1 MKKILILCLSFS
13 GICAIHANAQSGF
26 NAGELRIDTLHFL
39 HLKIHNWYSDK
50 LEKQDLHS
58 LNVSSV
64 LIPAASIS
72 YGVIALHK
80 GSLKTLD
87 ISTRGELIEDHR
99 LLHTQIDNYLQ
110 FSPAAAAIGLNI
122 AGVHG
127 KHSFIDAL
135 CVYAISSIIM
145 GITVEGTKHISHELR
160 PDGSDYYSF
169 PSGHTAT
176 AFAAAEWLRT
186 EYWQR
191 SPWIGIAGYAAAATT
206 GALRVYNNRHWVS
219 DVIAG
224 AGFGFLSTRIA
235 YELNPW
241 VEKHILHED
250 RKNNTLT
257 NYSLLEW
264 HYKTTPSIST
274 Q

>member
-1 MKKILILCLSFS
+1 MKKIFIFCFCLS
-13 GICAIHANAQSGF
+13 GACAIQANAQSGF
-26 NAGELRIDTLHFL
+26 EVNPLGIDTLRL
-39 HLKIHNWYSDK
+39 LNLQLPNWYSDK
-50 LEKQDLHS
+50 IEKQDLQS

-64 LIPAASIS
+64 LIPAAGIV
-72 YGVIALHK
+72 YGVLALHK

-87 ISTRGELIEDHR
+87 ISTRNELLEDHNT
-99 LLHTQIDNYLQ
+99 LHTHIDNYLQ
-110 FSPAAAAIGLNI
+110 YSPAAVVIGLNI

-127 KHSFIDAL
+127 KHSFIDEL
-135 CVYAISSIIM
+135 CVYAISNIVM
-145 GITVEGTKHISHELR
+145 GISVEGAKHFSHELR
-160 PDGSDYYSF
+160 PDGTSYNSF

-191 SPWIGIAGYAAAATT
+191 SPWIGAAGYAAAATT
-206 GALRVYNNRHWVS
+206 GVLRIYNNRHWVS

-224 AGFGFLSTRIA
+224 AAFGFLSTRVA

-241 VEKHILHED
+241 VEKHLLHEN
-250 RKNNTLT
+250 RNNSLIT
-257 NYSLLEW
+257 YSLLEW
-264 HYKTTPSIST
+264 HYKTPSSNYV

>member
-1 MKKILILCLSFS
+1 MKRAFILCFFFLGFYAANSNGQSKPNLS
-13 GICAIHANAQSGF
+13 
-26 NAGELRIDTLHFL
+26 ELRIDTLHFL
-39 HLKIHNWYSDK
+39 NLKIPNWYSDK

-58 LNVSSV
+58 LNISSV
-64 LIPAASIS
+64 LIPVVGIS
-72 YGVIALHK
+72 YGVIALHQN
-80 GSLKTLD
+80 SFKTLN
-87 ISTRGELIEDHR
+87 ISTRNELIEDHNT
-99 LLHTQIDNYLQ
+99 LHTQIDNYLQ

-122 AGVHG
+122 AGIHG
-127 KHSFIDAL
+127 KHSFIDEL
-135 CVYAISSIIM
+135 CVYAISNIIM
-145 GITVEGTKHISHELR
+145 GVTVEGTKHISHELR

-191 SPWIGIAGYAAAATT
+191 SPWIGIAGYAAATAT
-206 GALRVYNNRHWVS
+206 GVLRVYNNRHWVS

-241 VEKHILHED
+241 VEKHILHDD
-250 RKNNTLT
+250 RRNHTLT
-257 NYSLLEW
+257 SYTFLEW
-264 HYKTTPSIST
+264 HYNATSINSY
-274 Q
+274 

>member
-1 MKKILILCLSFS
+1 MKKILVCLLYFLVAYT
-13 GICAIHANAQSGF
+13 IDTHAQSNF
-26 NAGELRIDTLHFL
+26 SADKLRLDTLHFL
-39 HLKIHNWYSDK
+39 GIKFPNWYSDQ

-58 LNVSSV
+58 LNISSV
-64 LIPAASIS
+64 LIPAAGIG
-72 YGVIALHK
+72 YGLIALNQN
-80 GSLKTLD
+80 SLKTLNF
-87 ISTRGELIEDHR
+87 STRNELIEDHS
-99 LLHTQIDNYLQ
+99 LTHTGIDNYLQ
-110 FSPAAAAIGLNI
+110 LSPTAAVIGLNI

-127 KHSFIDAL
+127 KHSFIDEL
-135 CVYAISSIIM
+135 FVYAISSVIM
-145 GITVEGTKHISHELR
+145 GISVEATKHISHELR

-186 EYWQR
+186 EYWQQ
-191 SPWIGIAGYAAAATT
+191 SPWIGIAGYTAATAT

-241 VEKHILHED
+241 VEKHILHD
-250 RKNNTLT
+250 SGKNHTLT
-257 NYSLLEW
+257 NYTLLEW
-264 HYKTTPSIST
+264 HYKTPHTILIK
-274 Q
+274 